1 MCKKTY
7 FRIGNDGQFINLYT
21 TWSPLD
27 RCFYSFSLIGAVLNT
42 VCGICVCVSVCLE
55 GGKLLISLSVSTI
68 IPNITGWISWNLLE
82 GWCMSE
88 GKSIYILMQIL
99 VPKNCDIGLG
109 GGLCSP
115 SALIIA
121 SVMFELCFP
130 GIDVNVSVE
139 FMQQRMG
146 KSSQKIPHAH
156 LPIFSGRPACWARFW
171 IQVLSQR
178 RLKNKYE
185 NEHKHVVADALHT
198 SH

>member
-1 MCKKTY
+1 MVPT
-7 FRIGNDGQFINLYT
+7 GQVFLLIFVD
-21 TWSPLD
+21 WSCAEHCVWHL
-27 RCFYSFSLIGAVLNT
+27 
-42 VCGICVCVSVCLE
+42 CVCECVSWGGQVVNFFVCQHDYP
-55 GGKLLISLSVSTI
+55 KH
-68 IPNITGWISWNLLE
+68 NWISWNLLE

-139 FMQQRMG
+139 FMQQWMG

-156 LPIFSGRPACWARFW
+156 LPIFSGRPACWARFL